1 LFWILKDNSL
11 AHIRSFLWCHAPGTR
26 RKTCPPAGG
35 IEHGFLSGGVYAEPE
50 AIQIIIKIF
59 TLAVENLTGRSISS
73 LGGSYMQSNG
83 GNMTIGDKV
92 ILSAAIG
99 GTAEALGGGKFSNGA
114 VTGAFVYLLNHAS
127 QHGDGPFKDDP
138 TEPTFR
144 FTIKF
149 KYGLGIGSNNS
160 TVGYNF
166 GLNWTIFATDF
177 ISFTLDDANGISF
190 LPFDQYSSVD
200 YGDNIFNIGGKVS
213 YWNKSYDISSQVGLL
228 NYNHNSKSGSQFLI
242 NLGHSKS
249 FLGIFGTEYKL
260 QLNTNRVLNYLIKN
274 EMEYREAFKYNY
286 RSFIH

>member
-1 LFWILKDNSL
+1 
-11 AHIRSFLWCHAPGTR
+11 
-26 RKTCPPAGG
+26 
-35 IEHGFLSGGVYAEPE
+35 
-50 AIQIIIKIF
+50 
-59 TLAVENLTGRSISS
+59 
-73 LGGSYMQSNG
+73 
-83 GNMTIGDKV
+83 
-92 ILSAAIG
+92 
-99 GTAEALGGGKFSNGA
+99 
-114 VTGAFVYLLNHAS
+114 LLNHAS

>member
-1 LFWILKDNSL
+1 
-11 AHIRSFLWCHAPGTR
+11 
-26 RKTCPPAGG
+26 
-35 IEHGFLSGGVYAEPE
+35 
-50 AIQIIIKIF
+50 
-59 TLAVENLTGRSISS
+59 
-73 LGGSYMQSNG
+73 MQANG
-83 GNMTIGDKV
+83 GNMGMGDKV
-92 ILSAAIG
+92 ILSAVIG

-127 QHGDGPFKDDP
+127 HQGDGPFKDDP

-190 LPFDQYSSVD
+190 LPFDQFSSVD

-249 FLGIFGTEYKL
+249 FWEYSER
-260 QLNTNRVLNYLIKN
+260 NINCN
-274 EMEYREAFKYNY
+274 
-286 RSFIH
+286 